1 MRVCSPAEVRLLV
14 YVSPCWWRVVT
25 DVLLRWTEGDQMKW
39 RLDLLVEGIS
49 ALPFLRWT
57 RTDGHFSHVET
68 VTSKGGVSYLLTT
81 AFVSQCPSS
90 CRRARCASSRCRSA
104 SPTSTWRPSL
114 PGCCAPATRREPST
128 PAWYSSV
135 FNLKGSEQSRG
146 SQVLVSQGYGL
157 KIIPKG
163 VFSLSVCSCR
173 CCGLRATAA
182 DRWCARRRTA
192 GAGHC
197 SAWRPGAACASAK
210 CWDPESTAMWR
221 TSPPGSGSRSTSTP
235 TWATD
240 GLPAG
245 SDVSEHTSSLP
256 PPAFG
261 PQCRML
267 TATQMLT
274 SQLADGRS
282 GSTFDSEQM
291 LACYSETPS
300 NLQPSS

>member
-39 RLDLLVEGIS
+39 RLDLLVKGIS
-49 ALPFLRWT
+49 ALSFLRWT

-157 KIIPKG
+157 KIILK
-163 VFSLSVCSCR
+163 VFFLYLSA
-173 CCGLRATAA
+173 RAAA
-182 DRWCARRRTA
+182 AGSGRQRRTA
-192 GAGHC
+192 GVRGGGRRALDAVRPDVLGQRVLQQSAGTRSLQQCDALH
-197 SAWRPGAACASAK
+197 PLDPAA
-210 CWDPESTAMWR
+210 DLHPHLPER
-221 TSPPGSGSRSTSTP
+221 
-235 TWATD
+235 
-240 GLPAG
+240 
-245 SDVSEHTSSLP
+245 
-256 PPAFG
+256 
-261 PQCRML
+261 L
-267 TATQMLT
+267 TAFQQEVMSVSTRLHFLRLH
-274 SQLADGRS
+274 LAHSVG
-282 GSTFDSEQM
+282 
-291 LACYSETPS
+291 C
-300 NLQPSS
+300 